1 MAFERFEKPGE
12 RLSKKISV
20 WKQGVIHI
28 SKGTMNAFALA
39 GLKFCTLHYDR
50 EGGKVGLQFVGNA
63 NMPGAIKLSF
73 RDVGAVIPAKS
84 FLDFYGIRYNPSRQY
99 FLEQDEASGL
109 LVFDLGAPLE
119 EGYTDHPDAG
129 CAEDACRVLAS
140 FLSEQAPA
148 LSADEAARVG
158 RYLFEAGVYL
168 NWGAEEMALALTE
181 LAGAA
186 KADAPPEAP
195 RVPLEKTVYEL
206 LQARL
211 QNDAKS

>member
-50 EGGKVGLQFVGNA
+50 EQGKVGLQFVGDV
-63 NMPGAIKLSF
+63 NMSGAVKLSF

-84 FLDFYGIRYNPSRQY
+84 FFDFYGIRYNPSRQY
-99 FLEQDEASGL
+99 FLEQDDASGL

-119 EGYTDHPDAG
+119 EGYSDHPDAG
-129 CAEDACRVLAS
+129 CVEDACLVLANFLIEMDEVFPAEDA
-140 FLSEQAPA
+140 
-148 LSADEAARVG
+148 ARIG
-158 RYLFEAGVYL
+158 RYLFEAGAYL
-168 NWGAEEMALALTE
+168 NWGAEEMAKALAE
-181 LAGAA
+181 LVSAVKAGC
-186 KADAPPEAP
+186 PLEAP
-195 RVPLEKTVYEL
+195 RIPQEKLVHEL
-206 LQARL
+206 LQERL
-211 QNDAKS
+211 KSSAKS